1 MEELEGNTF
10 CEICGAAGA
19 DAELKLCPS
28 CLGEFQ
34 DSSEQDEELE
44 DES

>member
-1 MEELEGNTF
+1 MEEIEGNTF

-19 DAELKLCPS
+19 DAELRLCPS

-34 DSSEQDEELE
+34 DSSEPDEPE
-44 DES
+44 DEN

>member
-1 MEELEGNTF
+1 MEEIEGNTF

-19 DAELKLCPS
+19 DAELRLCPS

-34 DSSEQDEELE
+34 DNSEE
-44 DES
+44 DEVEDEN